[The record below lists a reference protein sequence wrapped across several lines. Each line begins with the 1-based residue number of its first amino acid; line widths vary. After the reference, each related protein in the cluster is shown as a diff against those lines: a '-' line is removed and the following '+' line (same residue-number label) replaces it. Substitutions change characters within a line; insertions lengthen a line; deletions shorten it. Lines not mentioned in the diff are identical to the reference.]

1 MAPLGKG
8 LVVFGIA
15 AAVLGLLL
23 WGESSVPGVNR
34 LGRLPGD
41 IYVRRGNFTFY
52 FPVATA
58 IIVSVVLS
66 ILLALMRR

>member
-1 MAPLGKG
+1 MAPLGKS
-8 LVVFGIA
+8 LVVFGLVVA
-15 AAVLGLLL
+15 GLGLLL
-23 WGESSVPGVNR
+23 WGASSVPVLNR

-41 IYVRRGNFTFY
+41 IYVRRGNFAFY
-52 FPVATA
+52 FLLATA